1 MSSSQWANFSN
12 TTSALKGSLGE
23 GASVDE
29 GEERE
34 NDKKAFLAEMAQNSS
49 QYTKEKAFEQAGK
62 SFAGTKVGGRIVKR
76 VTGKSA
82 TPLTDE
88 ANAQRATLE
97 TVMAGGD
104 EEGLAFKAVDTEA
117 GNLVSSATDV
127 RDTAVAAKTA
137 AETASTEAQAGIQAA
152 TAAEDA
158 EVVASRAALEQI
170 QSVSATTVGT
180 TPISRGLEQAA
191 TQRVADAEEA
201 QGSAVTR
208 AANLATEFETRSTAA
223 GDAEEAL
230 TTARTTQQAGQAA
243 EDVARAAR
251 VVKVTKD
258 VEEADKVAAAS
269 EESGD
274 PIAMIVGGIAAAI
287 TGIVGSRM
295 KVHSVVAPPA
305 PNIAERA
312 SYGAVA
318 GA

>member
-1 MSSSQWANFSN
+1 M
-12 TTSALKGSLGE
+12 LL
-23 GASVDE
+23 
-29 GEERE
+29 R
-34 NDKKAFLAEMAQNSS
+34 
-49 QYTKEKAFEQAGK
+49 
-62 SFAGTKVGGRIVKR
+62 
-76 VTGKSA
+76 
-82 TPLTDE
+82 P
-88 ANAQRATLE
+88 
-97 TVMAGGD
+97 
-104 EEGLAFKAVDTEA
+104 
-117 GNLVSSATDV
+117 
-127 RDTAVAAKTA
+127 A

-170 QSVSATTVGT
+170 QSVSATQIGT

-208 AANLATEFETRSTAA
+208 ATNLATEFETRSTAA
-223 GDAEEAL
+223 DDAEEAL
-230 TTARTTQQAGQAA
+230 TTARTTQEAGQAA

-295 KVHSVVAPPA
+295 KVHSVVAPPP